1 MKNVNCV
8 EFYTNV
14 SDNYMN
20 NRLETSNLIGQLEI
34 MAAAAEPGMVLT
46 ETMYEVCSD
55 VLLQTIAELK
65 DRRKEMKKE

>member
-1 MKNVNCV
+1 
-8 EFYTNV
+8 
-14 SDNYMN
+14 MN